1 MIGSSLHGF
10 GMRREKIE
18 KRLATAERA
27 QALAAP
33 DGVAAL
39 VKQEETGRGRTVD
52 NVKSYGGGN
61 SDAYLVS
68 RLKRDVPHVASAA
81 TGDLRLRELRPGLT
95 SCEAAQQD
103 FTPKRM
109 T

>member
-1 MIGSSLHGF
+1 MGAAPLHGF

-39 VKQEETGRGRTVD
+39 VKQEETGRGRTV
-52 NVKSYGGGN
+52 
-61 SDAYLVS
+61 
-68 RLKRDVPHVASAA
+68 
-81 TGDLRLRELRPGLT
+81 
-95 SCEAAQQD
+95 
-103 FTPKRM
+103 
-109 T
+109 